1 MEESFSCSLHDP
13 STGKRLCD
21 VQVTP
26 RQNKVWEA
34 SIVYISL
41 GTKKDGTIK
50 FKTDYPVPQIAL
62 LKSTLKS
69 FDSKIVFVSEG
80 FHAPV
85 TINGHTWAPVPRM
98 TLIELTNFEYLK
110 YTTENELPF
119 AQLDYEEQPHAD

>member
-1 MEESFSCSLHDP
+1 MDESFSCTLHDP
-13 STGKRLCD
+13 VTGKRLCD

-34 SIVYISL
+34 NRCYISQ

-50 FKTDYPVPQIAL
+50 FKKDYPVPQVVL

-69 FDSKIVFVSEG
+69 FEPMIVFVSEG

-85 TINGHTWAPVPRM
+85 TINGHSWAPVPRLN
-98 TLIELTNFEYLK
+98 LIELTNFEYLK
-110 YTTENELPF
+110 YTTEHKLPF
-119 AQLDYEEQPHAD
+119 EQLDYEDPTLTD